1 MMAEDLNAIVDR
13 AMTALDAA
21 LRIAEDAPDEIEDA
35 ILSWQDRA
43 VAEGHAA
50 EAVEVLCDV
59 VRDAIRQACEHWDG
73 RCSVRALDWRQ
84 MSLDGKRFGAEAF
97 GIDTFYMVSGEPG
110 DWTLTHPQG
119 AAYGHTPG
127 YGTQA
132 GAKEAAQVD
141 FERRVQASLAD
152 RSEGFL

>member
-50 EAVEVLCDV
+50 EVVEVLCDV

-73 RCSVRALDWRQ
+73 RCSVRIVPGAGQRITFAWLPDAGPHHGAFARSVTEAVQRALE
-84 MSLDGKRFGAEAF
+84 GG
-97 GIDTFYMVSGEPG
+97 SGEA
-110 DWTLTHPQG
+110 T
-119 AAYGHTPG
+119 
-127 YGTQA
+127 
-132 GAKEAAQVD
+132 
-141 FERRVQASLAD
+141 
-152 RSEGFL
+152 